1 MVGTSVVF
9 SMVLGVPSNL
19 CVARSI
25 GSKMML
31 KKWGIFVLAVLISW
45 LQKMFKKGLLE
56 IFWLKIS
63 YYDLMS
69 AFS

>member
-1 MVGTSVVF
+1 
-9 SMVLGVPSNL
+9 
-19 CVARSI
+19 
-25 GSKMML
+25 MML